1 MTHAE
6 RVASLDWPDIARRL
20 DSQGFVVL
28 PGLLEQQDFAALR
41 AALYP
46 PLAAIANRWQRLLD
60 PSHTCPA
67 SLAEWQARC
76 RNARQHR
83 ELSHLHRLRQG
94 EWLGLRQQTEGSVLF
109 ALQGSGLLSKPGQD
123 FDGGE
128 LILTEQRPRQ
138 QSRPIVVP
146 LAQGE
151 LALFAS
157 RYRPVCGAHGHYRVS
172 TRHAVSRVR
181 HGERWGLDLY
191 FHLAP

>member
-1 MTHAE
+1 MTLAE
-6 RVASLDWPDIARRL
+6 RIARLDWAAIGAGL
-20 DSQGFVVL
+20 DAQGFVVL
-28 PGLLEQQDFAALR
+28 SGLLEQPDFAALR

-46 PLAAIANRWQRLLD
+46 PLAVIANRWSSLLD
-60 PSHTCPA
+60 QTDTWPA
-67 SLAEWQARC
+67 SLAELHVRC

-94 EWLGLRQQTEGSVLF
+94 EWLELRQQTEGSVQF
-109 ALQGSGLLSKPGQD
+109 PLQLSGLLSRPGQD

-128 LILTEQRPRQ
+128 LVLTEQRPRL

-151 LALFAS
+151 LVLFAS
-157 RYRPVCGAHGHYRVS
+157 RYRPVGGAQGHYRVS
-172 TRHAVSRVR
+172 TRQAVSRVR
-181 HGERWGLDLY
+181 HGERRGLDLY